1 MNNTEIIILILAMA
15 LVTYVPRA
23 LPSVLVNK
31 INFGEKTQKFLNLI
45 PYTAMSAL
53 IFPGIFTIDKASK
66 STNRDHRWYSCNS
79 ISMEEMLCNDMC
91 SGSYS
96 IELFIIYHIIIAI
109 LIYKIYQNK
118 IKRGFLNE

>member
-23 LPSVLVNK
+23 LPAVLVNK

-53 IFPGIFTIDKASK
+53 IFPGIFTIDKANPQIGIIGGIVAIALAWRK
-66 STNRDHRWYSCNS
+66 
-79 ISMEEMLCNDMC
+79 C
-91 SGSYS
+91 SVMTCVVAA
-96 IELFIIYHIIIAI
+96 IASSFLLYTI
-109 LIYKIYQNK
+109 L
-118 IKRGFLNE
+118 